1 MQFHNRSAVT
11 AVTLTGCTSLL
22 AKPFYLRISIARGR
36 IYGRQNAPI
45 VVRHFVETVP
55 GDVMKNRFLVCLF
68 LFVAFL
74 ALSALAQQS
83 DSSSTKTSTT
93 MSNGDTREPLT
104 EPKPKDFWDGDDP
117 NIGNLLIHPF
127 ATKAYVRRHTEPI
140 RDRLKELDE
149 IRGENATKIRDIDAR
164 STQGL
169 QLASEKVNL
178 ADQHATDASSKA
190 QAAQAAASQA
200 STNVVTA
207 EAQVSRIDQ
216 YKSDAQTEIRFRPGQ
231 TVLSKTAKDALDQMA
246 APLKGQ
252 HSYIIEVRGFAPGH
266 GTAAIASSQKM
277 ADSVVR
283 YLVETHQIPVYRI
296 FVTGMGSASVAD
308 QGTVKHSSAARVE
321 VSVLKNE
328 TVAQR

>member
-1 MQFHNRSAVT
+1 MQFHKRFAVT
-11 AVTLTGCTSLL
+11 AVTLTVRTSLL
-22 AKPFYLRISIARGR
+22 LKPFYLRISVAGGR
-36 IYGRQNAPI
+36 IYGRENAPI
-45 VVRHFVETVP
+45 VARDFVETVP
-55 GDVMKNRFLVCLF
+55 GDVMKSRFLVCLF
-68 LFVAFL
+68 LCVAFL

-83 DSSSTKTSTT
+83 DSSSNTSTT

-149 IRGENATKIRDIDAR
+149 IRGENATKIKDIDAR

-178 ADQHATDASSKA
+178 ADQHANDASGKA
-190 QAAQAAASQA
+190 QSAQSAATQA
-200 STNVVTA
+200 STNVANA
-207 EAQVSRIDQ
+207 ETQVSRLDQ

-246 APLKGQ
+246 APLKDQ

-296 FVTGMGSASVAD
+296 YVTSMGSASV
-308 QGTVKHSSAARVE
+308 QGEGAVKHSSAARVE
-321 VSVLKNE
+321 VSVLRNE